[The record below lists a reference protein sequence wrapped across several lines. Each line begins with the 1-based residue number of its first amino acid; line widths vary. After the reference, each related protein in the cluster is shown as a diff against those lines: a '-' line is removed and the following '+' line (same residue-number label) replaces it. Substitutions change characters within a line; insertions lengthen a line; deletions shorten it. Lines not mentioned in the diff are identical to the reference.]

1 MSTDIP
7 LDASPVTW
15 SINIMKAHSSQAITF
30 NLEAAS
36 TLYLLTWPE
45 PGGFHVP
52 TSGMRRIF
60 PHKSLVYTIWLN
72 ENASSH

>member
-15 SINIMKAHSSQAITF
+15 SINIMKAHSSQAIIF

-45 PGGFHVP
+45 PLAASMSQPPGCAEYFP
-52 TSGMRRIF
+52 T
-60 PHKSLVYTIWLN
+60 K
-72 ENASSH
+72 A